1 MKTTF
6 TGLKSITTIS
16 LLSFC
21 AAMPVIGASTD
32 SPAVPD
38 APALVVGIVVDQ
50 MRPDLV
56 YRYWDKLGED
66 GFRRLIEH
74 GFTFTNMH
82 FDYMPTSTG
91 PGHAGVFTGT
101 TPSVHG
107 IMGNSWFVR
116 DLDRSLNVIT
126 VPGHEGIGSRPGS
139 ENNKAP
145 SRLLTTTLGDELLL
159 HSNMQSRV
167 VGISRKDRAAM
178 MMTGHLGDAYWYEGA
193 SGNFV
198 TSSFYR
204 DALPEWL
211 DEFNAQDLAQAYLSE
226 VWDTLLPIEQYTE
239 SISDANPWERVYPD
253 QTEPVFPHDLPTRV
267 SEHGAGPGLLSSTPF
282 GDRLLTDLAIA
293 TIKGEQLGQ
302 RGVTDLLAIGYS
314 AIDSIGHAYG
324 PASVETQ
331 DAYLRLDRY
340 IATLLDYLDDTI
352 GEEQYLVF
360 LTSDHGVVHVPGYLA
375 ELNIPGGYYDAA
387 AGYAGLAAHLNEVY
401 RADLLQ
407 GFSNFDIFLNNDRI
421 DELRLDR
428 AEVQQKVARY
438 MLNLDGV
445 AGAMTA
451 ETLNNNQFDR
461 DIRAI
466 VQNGF
471 HQQRS
476 GDVVVWL
483 APQMLPQR
491 DSGSDHGSPWSYDR
505 HAPMYWYGKNIPVGE
520 SAAPVFIRDIAP
532 TVANLLR
539 SPYPS
544 GNTGNPM
551 TDHMRQ

>member
-1 MKTTF
+1 MKTIF
-6 TGLKSITTIS
+6 SGFRLLAAIS
-16 LLSFC
+16 LL
-21 AAMPVIGASTD
+21 PVSSALPADTGN
-32 SPAVPD
+32 PAVPD
-38 APALVVGIVVDQ
+38 SPPLVVGLVVDQ

-56 YRYWDKLGED
+56 YRYWDKLGDD

-101 TPSVHG
+101 TPSIHG
-107 IMGNSWFVR
+107 IMGNSWYR
-116 DLDRSLNVIT
+116 REQGRSINVIS
-126 VPGHEGIGSRPGS
+126 VPGHEGIGARPGG

-145 SRLLTTTLGDELLL
+145 TQLLSTTLGDELRL

-167 VGISRKDRAAM
+167 VGISRKDRSAM

-193 SGNFV
+193 TGNFV

-204 DALPEWL
+204 DALPQWL
-211 DEFNAQDLAQAYLSE
+211 DDFNARDLAQTYLGE
-226 VWDTLLPIEQYTE
+226 VWDTLLPIGDYTE
-239 SISDANPWERVYPD
+239 SISDSNPWERVYPD

-267 SEHGAGPGLLSSTPF
+267 SEHGAGAGLLSSTPF

-293 TIKGEQLGQ
+293 AIDGEQLGQ

-331 DAYLRLDRY
+331 DAYLRLDRN
-340 IATLLDYLDDTI
+340 IATLLNHLDATI
-352 GEEQYLVF
+352 GEGEYLVF

-375 ELNIPGGYYDAA
+375 ELNLPAGYYDVA
-387 AGYAGLAAHLNEVY
+387 AGYSGLAEHLSRTY
-401 RADLLQ
+401 GADLLV
-407 GFSNFDIFLNNDRI
+407 GFSNFDIFLDNARI

-428 AEVQQKVARY
+428 AEVQQRVARY
-438 MLNLDGV
+438 MLSLDGV
-445 AGAMTA
+445 AGALTA
-451 ETLNNNQFDR
+451 ETLTNTQFDR

-483 APQMLPQR
+483 EPQMLPQR

-505 HAPMYWYGKNIPVGE
+505 HAPMYWYGRNIPVGE
-520 SAAPVFIRDIAP
+520 SAAPVFIRDIAS
-532 TVANLLR
+532 TVATLLR
-539 SPYPS
+539 SPHPS

-551 TDHMRQ
+551 TVHMRQ